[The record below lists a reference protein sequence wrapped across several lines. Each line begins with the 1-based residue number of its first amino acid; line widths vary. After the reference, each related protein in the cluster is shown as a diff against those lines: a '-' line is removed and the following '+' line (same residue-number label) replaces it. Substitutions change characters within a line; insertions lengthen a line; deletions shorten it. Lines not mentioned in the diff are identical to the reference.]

1 MISFNNRLIL
11 IGGGGHCCS
20 CIDVIESEGRYY
32 IHGVLD
38 NALLP
43 GQKVAGYDVLGCD
56 SDITKYAKLGYSFLV
71 TVGHVGNAALRKKLY
86 QLVINERGL
95 LATVISPRAYIA
107 KNVTVSKGTIV
118 MHDALINVGTVIGD
132 NCIIN
137 SKALIEHDCKVSSH
151 CHISTSAVVNG
162 GVNIGEGTFFGSN
175 ATSKHG
181 ITINEGTFIKANSCF
196 VTNKM
201 KKVAFLTTIY
211 PTEPLYVADFF
222 ESLLK
227 QTRKEFDVLV
237 VNDGYEDFDKIK
249 KQFSKLNIIELPAFG
264 SIAKNR
270 QVLIQFAKNNNYD
283 IAIFGDIDDKFS
295 EARIQKSINAL
306 KNFDVVVNDITSISK
321 DGLVINERIYSNRL
335 VNHQELS
342 LEFIKDKN
350 IFGLS
355 NTAIN
360 LDKLSLDLTQFSDDL
375 IAVDW
380 YFFSILL
387 FNGFKALFIA
397 DEITFYRQYDLNT
410 IGIGSFTA
418 EKIKRIAEV
427 RAVHYR
433 EMSKK
438 SPEFKVLLN
447 EALDL
452 KKYISS
458 DSKLKDL
465 VAINCEQITYPL
477 WWELTS

>member
-1 MISFNNRLIL
+1 MSSFNNRLIL

-20 CIDVIESEGRYY
+20 CIDVIEREGRYN
-32 IHGVLD
+32 IHGILD
-38 NALLP
+38 NSLLP
-43 GQKVAGYDVLGCD
+43 GQKVADYNVLGGD
-56 SDITKYAKLGYSFLV
+56 SDITKYAKQGYSFLV

-86 QLVINERGL
+86 QLVINDSGL
-95 LATVISPRAYIA
+95 LATIISPRAYIA

-118 MHDALINVGTVIGD
+118 MHDALINVGTFIGD

-137 SKALIEHDCKVSSH
+137 SKALIEHDCKISSH

-181 ITINEGTFIKANSCF
+181 VAINKNSFIKANSCF
-196 VTNKM
+196 VSNEM

-211 PTEPLYVADFF
+211 PTKPQYVVDFF

-227 QTRKEFDVLV
+227 QTRKKFDVLV
-237 VNDGYEDFDKIK
+237 VNDGYEDFDRIK
-249 KQFSKLNIIELPAFG
+249 RQFSKLNIIELPAFG

-283 IAIFGDIDDKFS
+283 IAVFGDIDDVFS
-295 EARIQKSINAL
+295 ETRIAKSINAL
-306 KNFDVVVNDITSISK
+306 KEFDVVVNDLTSISK
-321 DGLVINERIYSNRL
+321 DGLVINKHIYSNRL
-335 VNHQELS
+335 SNHQRLS
-342 LEFIKDKN
+342 LEFIKEKN

-360 LDKLSLDLTQFSDDL
+360 LDKLSLDLTYFPDNL

-380 YFFSILL
+380 YFFSLL
-387 FNGFKALFIA
+387 LISGFKALFIA
-397 DEITFYRQYDLNT
+397 DEVTFYRQYDSNT
-410 IGIGSFTA
+410 IGVGGFTA

-427 RAVHYR
+427 RAIHYR
-433 EMSKK
+433 EMNKK
-438 SPEFKVLLN
+438 SSDFNVLLN
-447 EALDL
+447 ESLEL

-458 DSKLKDL
+458 ESNLKKL
-465 VAINCEQITYPL
+465 VAINCEKIIYPL
-477 WWELTS
+477 WWELTR